1 MADYKNGEY
10 IVDLST
16 FYPVRYGLY
25 GAMTKSEGLM
35 PSEMSNYD
43 EGEDGDEDMTE
54 YEDEAGE
61 VGGVED
67 LPKFRTLV
75 KNKKLELKNQYGK
88 GYYVVTKRFKKKATC
103 VEALTDCEYREVG
116 DRVGKITANL
126 HPNKT
131 KWVSGWRKKW
141 REFKQAGGLA
151 QLKLQ
156 ARGVIPIPTAPSITP
171 PPPPPAA
178 STPPPAAS
186 TPFLQ
191 NIKPVTIVK
200 SRQRPR
206 PTTITKGQMADD
218 TSTQRG
224 MTTGK
229 EKIITYVVIGVVA
242 IAAIWLI
249 MKTVAKK
256 AA

>member
-10 IVDLST
+10 VVDLST

-35 PSEMSNYD
+35 PSEMSNYED
-43 EGEDGDEDMTE
+43 EYEPGNEDGDEDMTE
-54 YEDEAGE
+54 YENEAGE

-88 GYYVVTKRFKKKATC
+88 GKFKVTKEWKKTC
-103 VEALTDCEYREVG
+103 LGGYYDKFG
-116 DRVGKITANL
+116 DGKKLVWDPNMNCITWQDKKRTWI
-126 HPNKT
+126 P
-131 KWVSGWRKKW
+131 GWRRKW

-171 PPPPPAA
+171 PP
-178 STPPPAAS
+178 TPPAAS

-191 NIKPVTIVK
+191 NIKPAVRGNV
-200 SRQRPR
+200 RPR

-229 EKIITYVVIGVVA
+229 EKIITYAVIGVVA

-249 MKTVAKK
+249 MNTVAKK

>member
-35 PSEMSNYD
+35 PSEMSSYN
-43 EGEDGDEDMTE
+43 GEDGDEDMTE
-54 YEDEAGE
+54 YENEAGE
-61 VGGVED
+61 IGGISEIA
-67 LPKFRTLV
+67 LPTFRQLV
-75 KNKKLELKNQYGK
+75 KSKKLNLKATYGK
-88 GYYVVTKRFKKKATC
+88 GYYYDKFGDGKA
-103 VEALTDCEYREVG
+103 
-116 DRVGKITANL
+116 
-126 HPNKT
+126 P
-131 KWVSGWRKKW
+131 KWIPGWRKKW

-156 ARGVIPIPTAPSITP
+156 AMGEQPIPTAPSIIP
-171 PPPPPAA
+171 PPPPPA
-178 STPPPAAS
+178 TS

-191 NIKPVTIVK
+191 NIKPATIAK
-200 SRQRPR
+200 PRPR